1 MMKKKQ
7 YLSPKTCSFAELETE
22 YSILTSSDID
32 LTMRVNELEEHYYEA
47 DKPETADYLIE
58 F

>member
-7 YLSPKTCSFAELETE
+7 YLSPKTCSFTELETE
-22 YSILTSSDID
+22 CSILTSSQID
-32 LTMRVNELEEHYYEA
+32 LTMKVNPLEEHYYEGVGTE
-47 DKPETADYLIE
+47 DSDYLIE